1 MRGAANSATL
11 AHCKLQSSIGREKR
25 SIQTEKIMGNEEIGV
40 SVENHVAIVELR
52 RPPNNF
58 LDVDFIANLASVLE
72 ALDDVAECRSIVL
85 AAEGKHFCA
94 GANLKKRVDDE
105 AAGKKQ
111 AARPRHLYH
120 EAQRLVQTRK
130 PIVAAVH
137 GSAIGAGLGLA
148 LVADFRVTCKEA
160 RLAAN
165 FTALGYHP
173 GFGMTVTLPRV
184 VGHQR
189 AKWLFLTGKRIP
201 GDEAYA
207 IGLADRLVAQDEVRQ
222 AAREMAAELA
232 KSSPLGAQA
241 ARESLNLDLVPA
253 FRAATEREMFEQ
265 SILRE
270 TNDFKEGVKA
280 GFDRRE
286 PVFTGT

>member
-1 MRGAANSATL
+1 M
-11 AHCKLQSSIGREKR
+11 EK
-25 SIQTEKIMGNEEIGV
+25 TMGNDEVGV
-40 SVENHVAIVELR
+40 SIENHVATVELR

-58 LDVDFIANLASVLE
+58 LDIDFIGNLASVLE
-72 ALDDVAECRSIVL
+72 ALDDEASCRSIVL
-85 AAEGKHFCA
+85 AAAGKHFCA

-105 AAGKKQ
+105 AAGKKVATQ
-111 AARPRHLYH
+111 PRHLYH

-165 FTALGYHP
+165 FCAIGYHP

-184 VGHQR
+184 VGHQT

-201 GDEAYA
+201 GDEAVA
-207 IGLADRLVAQDEVRQ
+207 MGLADRLVAQDQVRQ
-222 AAREMAAELA
+222 AAQEMAADLA
-232 KSSPLGAQA
+232 KSGPLAVQA
-241 ARESLNLDLVPA
+241 ARETLNGDLFAA
-253 FRAATEREMFEQ
+253 FRAATEREAFQQNM
-265 SILRE
+265 LRE

>member
-1 MRGAANSATL
+1 M
-11 AHCKLQSSIGREKR
+11 
-25 SIQTEKIMGNEEIGV
+25 EKIMGNEEIGV
-40 SVENHVAIVELR
+40 SIDGYIATVEIR

-58 LDVDFIANLASVLE
+58 LDIDLIANLASVLE
-72 ALDDVAECRSIVL
+72 RLDDESSVRSIVL
-85 AAEGKHFCA
+85 AAAGKHFCA
-94 GANLKKRVDDE
+94 GANLKKRIDDQ
-105 AAGKKQ
+105 AAGKPQ
-111 AARPRHLYH
+111 PAPGRHLYH

-165 FTALGYHP
+165 FCAMGYHP

-184 VGHQR
+184 IGQQR

-207 IGLADRLVAQDEVRQ
+207 IGLADRLVPQDQVRHAAQEMAAEIAKAGPLGVQ
-222 AAREMAAELA
+222 AARET
-232 KSSPLGAQA
+232 
-241 ARESLNLDLVPA
+241 LNLDLASA
-253 FRAATEREMFEQ
+253 FRAATEREMFQ
-265 SILRE
+265 QQVLRE

>member
-1 MRGAANSATL
+1 
-11 AHCKLQSSIGREKR
+11 
-25 SIQTEKIMGNEEIGV
+25 MGNEDVGV
-40 SVENHVAIVELR
+40 SIDGHVATVEIR

-58 LDVDFIANLASVLE
+58 LDIDLIANLASVLE
-72 ALDDVAECRSIVL
+72 GLDDESNVWSIVL
-85 AAEGKHFCA
+85 AAAGKHFCA
-94 GANLKKRVDDE
+94 GANIKKRLDDQ
-105 AAGKKQ
+105 AAGK
-111 AARPRHLYH
+111 PMPSPGRHLYH

-165 FTALGYHP
+165 FTAMGYHP
-173 GFGMTVTLPRV
+173 GFGMTATLPRV

-207 IGLADRLVAQDEVRQ
+207 MGLADRLVAQDQVRQ
-222 AAREMAAELA
+222 AAQEMAAEIA
-232 KSSPLGAQA
+232 KAGPLGVQA
-241 ARESLNLDLVPA
+241 ARETLNLDLVPA
-253 FRAATEREMFEQ
+253 FRAATEREMFQ
-265 SILRE
+265 QQVLRE

-286 PVFTGT
+286 PVFTAT